1 MQARDIL
8 VILVTMGGI
17 VAGVVW
23 PGPAGGLQPVTVY
36 FLMGLLFL
44 SFLRLDLKALLHPAP
59 GVLREV
65 LLWTLAKLILAPLIL
80 WGLAAWLLPEW
91 ALPVLVLS
99 AMSAGV
105 SGPFF
110 AAMLG
115 ADLVRVLMVVVAT
128 SLLVPFTLPALVR
141 LLAGTETGISFWEM
155 FRLLALV
162 IFSPLALLILIRRL
176 APRVLERLGRV
187 AFPVSLGLLFL
198 ISAAVFAPFGGYLLA
213 RPAQFLVASLLAFG
227 LSAAYLG
234 LALLLTRLGGGRLD
248 ALTGQVALVYLN
260 NVLGLVFAG
269 RFLDTPSVLLTGCY
283 LLPYYLALLPL
294 RWLSGRVPPA
304 GHKRVG

>member
-1 MQARDIL
+1 MQTRDIL

-17 VAGVVW
+17 LAGVLW
-23 PGPAGGLQPVTVY
+23 PGPAGALQPQTVY
-36 FLMGLLFL
+36 FLMALLFL
-44 SFLRLDLKALLHPAP
+44 SFLRLDFKALWHPAP
-59 GVLREV
+59 GVLWEV
-65 LLWTLAKLILAPLIL
+65 ALWTLAKLLLAPLLL
-80 WGLAAWLLPEW
+80 WGLAAWLLPAW

-115 ADLVRVLMVVVAT
+115 ADMVRVLMVVVAT

-155 FRLLALV
+155 FRLLAMV
-162 IFSPLALLILIRRL
+162 IFSPLALLLVLRRL
-176 APRVLERLGRV
+176 TPGFVERLARV
-187 AFPVSLGLLFL
+187 SFHISLGLLFF
-198 ISAAVFAPFGGYLLA
+198 ISAAVFAPFGGYVKS
-213 RPAQFLVASLLAFG
+213 RPEQFLVASLLAFA
-227 LSAAYLG
+227 LAAVYLG
-234 LALLLTRLGGGRLD
+234 LALLLTRLGRGRLD
-248 ALTGQVALVYLN
+248 ALTGQVALVYIN

-269 RFLDTPSVLLTGCY
+269 RFLDTQSVLLTGCY

-294 RWLSGRVPPA
+294 RWLVSRRAPGGPGA
-304 GHKRVG
+304 